1 MNEKFLDFRP
11 AHLVKGKGNCYVAYS
26 ATNPETGKL
35 VVKRVKLNY
44 IKSARQRKEYA
55 DELVKQINC
64 KLVRGYNPFFHEN
77 GDRLVLLSDA
87 VLDFLKAR
95 KRDVDTRVI
104 VAESF
109 DVYKQHLRTFQA
121 YVKEDCF
128 VFKIKELTVNNFL
141 DDIYIERGLTAMT
154 RNAYLA
160 TLRMFFAY
168 CIRRGYIV
176 ENPARDIKNLKKGA
190 KFREAI
196 PEEVLQRIFN
206 YLCVKGEKYYLLA
219 CYLLYSCFIRP
230 SEICELKLS
239 NISFKNQTIFISEN
253 FSKNRKN
260 QIVTIP
266 KNVARLMLDME
277 IYKYPSNYY
286 IIGHDFQ
293 PSERKCTDK
302 ILRAKWLQVRKA
314 LQLPDN
320 YQFYSL
326 KDSGITKML
335 NVIDVAEVR
344 DQARHSNIAITDVY
358 TDRSKAQGNEHIKHL
373 NFTPLA

>member
-11 AHLVKGKGNCYVAYS
+11 AHLVKGKGDWYVAYS

-55 DELVKQINC
+55 DELVKQINS

-104 VAESF
+104 VSESF

-121 YVKEDCF
+121 YIKEDSF
-128 VFKIKELTVNNFL
+128 VFKIKELHINNFL
-141 DDIYIERGLTAMT
+141 YDIYIERGLTAMT

-160 TLRMFFAY
+160 TLRMFFAH

-196 PEEVLQRIFN
+196 PENVLQRIFN
-206 YLCVKGEKYYLLA
+206 YLNVKGEKHYLLA

-260 QIVTIP
+260 QTVTMPI
-266 KNVARLMLDME
+266 NVARLMLDLE
-277 IYKYPSNYY
+277 VYKYPSNYY
-286 IIGHDFQ
+286 IIGHDFT

-314 LQLPDN
+314 LQLPDK

-335 NVIDVAEVR
+335 NIIDVAEVR

-358 TDRSKAQGNEHIKHL
+358 TDRSKAKGNEHIKHL

>member
-1 MNEKFLDFRP
+1 MTEKFLDYRP
-11 AHLVKGKGNCYVAYS
+11 AHLVKGKGNWYVAYS

-55 DELVKQINC
+55 DELIKQINA
-64 KLVRGYNPFFHEN
+64 KLVRGFNPFFHEN

-87 VLDFLKAR
+87 IMDFLKAR
-95 KRDVDTRVI
+95 KRDVETKVI
-104 VAESF
+104 VSESF
-109 DVYKQHLRTFQA
+109 DVYKQHLRTFQT
-121 YVKEDCF
+121 YVKDDCF
-128 VFKIKELTVNNFL
+128 VFKIKELTINNFL

-160 TLRMFFAY
+160 TLRMFFAH

-196 PEEVLQRIFN
+196 PESVLQRIFN
-206 YLCVKGEKYYLLA
+206 YLNVKGEKHYLLA

-239 NISFKNQTIFISEN
+239 NISFKNQTIFISEI

-266 KNVARLMLDME
+266 INVARLMIDLE
-277 IYKYPSNYY
+277 VYKYPSDYY
-286 IIGHDFQ
+286 LIGHDFK
-293 PSERKCTDK
+293 PAERKCTDK
-302 ILRAKWLQVRKA
+302 ILRAKWLQVRRA
-314 LQLPDN
+314 LQLPDK

-335 NVIDVAEVR
+335 NIIDVAEVR
-344 DQARHSNIAITDVY
+344 DQARHSNIAITDCY
-358 TDRSKAQGNEHIKHL
+358 TDRSTSKGNERIKHL